1 MRFSDGPKGLLR
13 RVGVRL
19 DRIEYAIVA
28 EEEAEASG
36 LDNQAH
42 GFSSQVMHHGCEYC
56 LCVVV
61 DEPAC

>member
-19 DRIEYAIVA
+19 DRIECAIVA
-28 EEEAEASG
+28 QEEAEASRV
-36 LDNQAH
+36 DNEAH
-42 GFSSQVMHHGCEYC
+42 GFSSQVLHRRCEDR
-56 LCVVV
+56 LCFVV